1 MIYKY
6 IYTYES
12 VLKGGGEA
20 GHISGIWQ
28 RKSVRL
34 ISANSLGR
42 GRLNFLRHEKK
53 KKTVQSLLTNAQSAV
68 ESARSSISTTLRKN
82 SGLSNSLGHVLNM

>member
-42 GRLNFLRHEKK
+42 GRLNLLRHEKK
-53 KKTVQSLLTNAQSAV
+53 KKPFSLYSQMPSVLSNQQG
-68 ESARSSISTTLRKN
+68 ARSRRPYGKIVDYQT
-82 SGLSNSLGHVLNM
+82 V